1 MTDIDIHLFTRYSS
15 SQIGRNSTVVI
26 DHCIG
31 GAQGQLATYK
41 EMAAAAEDDRGR
53 LEAEVVATAQLATA
67 VEARL
72 RGALAAKDAAESCV
86 AAAELRAH
94 QARISAA
101 LKARLRLGM
110 ALISGPANCFDCVQF
125 RRAC

>member
-1 MTDIDIHLFTRYSS
+1 
-15 SQIGRNSTVVI
+15 
-26 DHCIG
+26 
-31 GAQGQLATYK
+31 
-41 EMAAAAEDDRGR
+41 MAAAAEDDRGR

-101 LKARLRLGM
+101 LKARLT
-110 ALISGPANCFDCVQF
+110 AWHGPRSRCCNYF
-125 RRAC
+125 RQCGI